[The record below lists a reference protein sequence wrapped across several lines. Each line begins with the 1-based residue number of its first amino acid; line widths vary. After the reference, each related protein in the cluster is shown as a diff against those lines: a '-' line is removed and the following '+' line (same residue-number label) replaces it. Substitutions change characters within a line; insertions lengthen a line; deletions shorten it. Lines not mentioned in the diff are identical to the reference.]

1 MRLIRN
7 IAVVLVAA
15 VVAWTVWGRFGYLVR
30 SGVGAKL
37 EARARSGA
45 GTAFK
50 LSELTDFKWEQVIF
64 LGPYTSQE
72 KVDQALG
79 FHWPEFSSYGV
90 FGLQVSDTFNLLVFT
105 GSGRVVYAEK
115 TRRCAPDFDKSLES
129 IGVLRSVAEFSIEDR
144 RDCLVLVRQIKRS
157 NNSLQLTGYASG

>member
-1 MRLIRN
+1 MRFIRN
-7 IAVVLVAA
+7 IAVVLVAV
-15 VVAWTVWGRFGYLVR
+15 VVAWTVWGRFGYLIR
-30 SGVGAKL
+30 SGVGAEL
-37 EARARSGA
+37 EARARAGS

-50 LSELTDFKWEQVIF
+50 LSELTDFEWEQVIF

-72 KVDQALG
+72 KADKALG
-79 FHWPEFSSYGV
+79 FHWPEYSKYGV

-129 IGVLRSVAEFSIEDR
+129 IAVLRSVAELSIEDR
-144 RDCLVLVRQIKRS
+144 RGCLVLVRQIKRS
-157 NNSLQLTGYASG
+157 NNSMRLNGYASG